1 LESWRLA
8 PSSASP
14 IGTPAPSQRSERFAP
29 LLLYQSDSGRP
40 PRRPAAPPRSP
51 HRTTTSPSRSRLPRR
66 TRADPCRQSSWNTPA
81 LLPLLNAA
89 MRRGGN
95 ADPGRVQRVP
105 PHPRTHNEQDRVQRG
120 TVADARPMTAQRM
133 HRPRRQQPLHT
144 LPQPVRHPPTI
155 IAPDTTHHSATLVDF
170 SNEVG
175 LRPHQPG
182 PYLAG

>member
-1 LESWRLA
+1 VAVGAVICQPDRDPCPLA
-8 PSSASP
+8 EKRTLRPPFALSV
-14 IGTPAPSQRSERFAP
+14 GFGPAPSPPSGASPVAP
-29 LLLYQSDSGRP
+29 SHDNQPQSIP
-40 PRRPAAPPRSP
+40 
-51 HRTTTSPSRSRLPRR
+51 TTSSYSSSPLPPELVEHPR
-66 TRADPCRQSSWNTPA
+66 P
-81 LLPLLNAA
+81 LPLLKAA
-89 MRRGGN
+89 MRRGGR